1 VNIRLPQAAGR
12 ALPRLLDRLAV
23 AVADFDAI
31 DESRLRLGVAI
42 LLSAGAV
49 LFFREV
55 ALQAFAAALAGGLL
69 VLAGLYVGFHRV
81 GLRTVSSVW
90 PGMSRGLGTALL
102 VACLCPPGLP
112 LPLVAVLGALAVAV
126 EGGERR
132 LLVPLA
138 LGGVL
143 VAWPLAWAW
152 RAQFGIPLLAP
163 FTLKPLYEPIV
174 LWTRFQI
181 NLDPVR
187 LYTGNV
193 AGPLGATSFGLAAL
207 GTLVLGYGRRVA
219 WYYLAGFYAPL
230 VLALALS
237 HQPLTI
243 FVLSAHALV
252 LAAIVGADPR
262 KLPLRTE
269 WQLGA
274 GVLAGA
280 LSAGLLLQGHGSVS
294 YGVGVVGAAAL
305 VSAFQL
311 FGLTGSPAVVPEK
324 ATGRGDVVVT
334 DPKGQGLQPGRIAL
348 LVLFAPAG
356 LLLLWRDETLPDLQ
370 RVTLVG
376 LGGLMYV
383 AAVAGSLTWLWLLRL
398 PA

>member
-1 VNIRLPQAAGR
+1 MGR
-12 ALPRLLDRLAV
+12 ALPRLLDRGAAAMADIDAV
-23 AVADFDAI
+23 

-49 LFFREV
+49 LYFREL
-55 ALQAFAAALAGGLL
+55 ALQAVAAALVGGLV
-69 VLAGLYVGFHRV
+69 VLTGLYIGFHRV
-81 GLRTVSSVW
+81 GLRPVGHVW
-90 PGMSRGLGTALL
+90 PGMSRGLSTALL

-112 LPLVAVLGALAVAV
+112 LPLVAVLGAVAVAV
-126 EGGERR
+126 EGVERR

-143 VAWPLAWAW
+143 VAWPIAWAW

-181 NLDPVR
+181 NLDPIR

-193 AGPLGATSFGLAAL
+193 AGPLGATSFGLAAV
-207 GTLVLGYGRRVA
+207 GTLVLAYGRRLA
-219 WYYLAGFYAPL
+219 WYYLGGLYAPV
-230 VLALALS
+230 VLALALT

-243 FVLSAHALV
+243 YLLCGHALV
-252 LAAIVGADPR
+252 LGAIVGADPR
-262 KLPLRTE
+262 KLPLRWE

-280 LSAGLLLQGHGSVS
+280 LSAGVLLQGHGSVS
-294 YGVGVVGAAAL
+294 YGVGVVGAGAL

-324 ATGRGDVVVT
+324 AGGRGEVVVT
-334 DPKGQGLQPGRIAL
+334 EPAGPRLEPGRLAL

-356 LLLLWRDETLPDLQ
+356 LYLLWRDETLPGSQ
-370 RVTLVG
+370 RVTLVV
-376 LGGLMYV
+376 LGSLMYV
-383 AAVAGSLTWLWLLRL
+383 AAVAGSLTWLWLVRL